1 MRITRES
8 LHKLAR
14 NTVAIRIKTG
24 RRPLCAYLTGSLLS
38 EEPLLGGATDVD
50 LVFVH
55 DRQPEISREVSRV
68 TNEVHLD
75 IAHVSQA
82 MFTQTRR
89 LRSDPWF
96 GSFLCSNP
104 IILHDT
110 QHWLEFT
117 QASVCSQFHDPQY
130 VVSRARS
137 LAERSRLCW
146 LEMSN
151 GGFPE
156 ALSRAAAYLDSLE
169 KAANA
174 IACLSGPPLTE
185 RRFLLQFPQRT
196 ERVGRPGLASG
207 LIDLYLSTA
216 VEEDTWQRWV
226 ENWRRRFQDSARLKR
241 CPPSLSACRQSY
253 YEGALKALRQE
264 YPEASMWIL
273 LRIWTRTLLNL
284 PENETNQKV
293 WKEACRLL
301 ELDEDHFEQRLE
313 GLDAYLDNIEET
325 IDLWA
330 EQYGV

>member
-8 LHKLAR
+8 LHKLAL
-14 NTVAIRIKTG
+14 NTVSFQIKTG
-24 RRPLCAYLTGSLLS
+24 LRLVCAYLTGSLLS
-38 EEPLLGGATDVD
+38 EDPLLGGTTDVD

-55 DRQPEISREVSRV
+55 DREPHISREVTKV

-75 IAHVSQA
+75 IAHVSQS
-82 MFTQTRR
+82 MFTQPRR
-89 LRSDPWF
+89 LRSNPWF

-104 IILHDT
+104 ILLHDT
-110 QHWLEFT
+110 QHWFEFT
-117 QASVCSQFHDPQY
+117 QASVCSQFHDPEY

-137 LAERSRLCW
+137 QAEHARQCW

-156 ALSRAAAYLDSLE
+156 TLPRAAAYLDTLE

-185 RRFLLQFPQRT
+185 RRFLLLFPQRA

-207 LIDLYLSTA
+207 LIDLYMSQP

-226 ENWRRRFQDSARLKR
+226 DNWSRRFQASAHLKR
-241 CPPSLSACRQSY
+241 CPPSLSACRLAY
-253 YEGALKALRQE
+253 YEGAVNALRQE
-264 YPEASMWIL
+264 HPEAAMWIL
-273 LRIWTRTLLNL
+273 LRIWVRTLLNL

-293 WKEACRLL
+293 WQEACRTL
-301 ELDEDHFEQRLE
+301 ELDEEHFEQRL
-313 GLDAYLDNIEET
+313 GDLDVYLDHVEET
-325 IDLWA
+325 LDLWA